1 MPQRVDSSVV
11 VEAPVERVYDYWST
25 LENLPR
31 FMANVEEIRSV
42 GPGRTHWR
50 VKGPL
55 GAKMEF
61 DAETTRDEENRAI
74 SWNSVEGN
82 VQTSGEVRFQEVG
95 AERTRV
101 EVTMQYWDL
110 PGGRLGEVGSR
121 LVANPQ
127 VIVDQDLR
135 NFKEIM
141 EGTATPEEI
150 QQRVAAASAQSGA
163 AAGLAAALT
172 SGTGLLILGGLLIL
186 FLLLRRRGRRSGKR
200 SRIVFEF

>member
-11 VEAPVERVYDYWST
+11 VEAPVERVYDYWRT
-25 LENLPR
+25 LENLPQ
-31 FMANVEEIRSV
+31 FMTNVEEVRPV

-50 VKGPL
+50 IKGPL

-61 DAETTRDEENRAI
+61 DAETTRNEENSSIA
-74 SWNSVEGN
+74 WNSVDGN

-95 AERTRV
+95 AGRTRV
-101 EVTMQYWDL
+101 EVTMNYWDL
-110 PGGRLGEVGSR
+110 PGGRIGEVGSR
-121 LVANPQ
+121 LIANPQ
-127 VIVDQDLR
+127 VMVDQDLR

-150 QQRVAAASAQSGA
+150 QQRTAAATAQSGA
-163 AAGLAAALT
+163 LAFLT
-172 SGTGLLILGGLLIL
+172 SGTGLLVVGGALLL
-186 FLLLRRRGRRSGKR
+186 LLLLRRRGGRRSPKR